1 MLIRVCLSVFSPSS
15 PKPPMLKM
23 LLKERGLSITGN
35 KKNLADRLLEFNEEA
50 AL

>member
-1 MLIRVCLSVFSPSS
+1 
-15 PKPPMLKM
+15 MLKM
-23 LLKERGLSITGN
+23 LLKERGLSIAGN